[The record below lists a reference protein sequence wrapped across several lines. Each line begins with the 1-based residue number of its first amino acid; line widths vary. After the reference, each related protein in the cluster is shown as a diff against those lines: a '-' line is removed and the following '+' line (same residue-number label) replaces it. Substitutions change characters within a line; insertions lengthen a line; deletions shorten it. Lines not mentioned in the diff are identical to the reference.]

1 MEGPTPVSALIHA
14 ATMVAAGVY
23 MLCRVMVLFTP
34 DALLII
40 AWIGAITAL
49 LAALM
54 AIQQNDIKRIL
65 AYSTL
70 SQLGYMVMAVGCGGT
85 EAAMFHLTTH
95 AAFKALL
102 FLGAGA
108 VIYAC
113 HHEQDIWNMGGLRH
127 KLSKTS
133 ITFIIG
139 ALALAGF
146 PLLSGFFSK
155 DAILMQAHLNQK
167 PLFFI
172 GVAVAGLTAFYMMR
186 CVLVAFFGKA
196 RTDQAKEAHE
206 VPGEM
211 LLPLI
216 ILALFSVFLGAPQIG
231 LAGYLGF
238 EEDKASHH
246 AALIWGTIAAS
257 VGMIGGY
264 MVYRNA
270 DTDPLPAKLGVLS
283 RWMRDRFYFDEL
295 YAFLNHWTQ
304 ETLSYASN
312 WFDRWIIAGLG
323 VKGTS
328 GAIDVTGCLVRLFQ
342 SGNLQTYALLTVI
355 GLLSILAWILF

>member
-1 MEGPTPVSALIHA
+1 
-14 ATMVAAGVY
+14 
-23 MLCRVMVLFTP
+23 
-34 DALLII
+34 
-40 AWIGAITAL
+40 
-49 LAALM
+49 M

-186 CVLVAFFGKA
+186 CVLVAFFGKPVQIKRKR
-196 RTDQAKEAHE
+196 RTKC
-206 VPGEM
+206 P
-211 LLPLI
+211 
-216 ILALFSVFLGAPQIG
+216 
-231 LAGYLGF
+231 
-238 EEDKASHH
+238 
-246 AALIWGTIAAS
+246 
-257 VGMIGGY
+257 
-264 MVYRNA
+264 
-270 DTDPLPAKLGVLS
+270 
-283 RWMRDRFYFDEL
+283 
-295 YAFLNHWTQ
+295 
-304 ETLSYASN
+304 
-312 WFDRWIIAGLG
+312 
-323 VKGTS
+323 VK
-328 GAIDVTGCLVRLFQ
+328 CCCP
-342 SGNLQTYALLTVI
+342 
-355 GLLSILAWILF
+355 